1 MKRPSFIIIT
11 ALFLF
16 IQISGTPAYGA
27 DNPLQKV
34 QLKIEGL
41 HNNKSLNVLNWI
53 KGTGSAFISLFI
65 DVSPDDQQVFIK
77 KLELALLSVP
87 GVKTVEFRIK
97 ETWFFFK
104 DYRDVHAIV
113 EFELGTLT
121 SETLIRAA
129 ESASDAK
136 HIYKVKFIE

>member
-1 MKRPSFIIIT
+1 MKPFILISV
-11 ALFLF
+11 LFLF
-16 IQISGTPAYGA
+16 IQVASVPLMETPAYGA
-27 DNPLQKV
+27 ANPLQKV

-41 HNNKSLNVLNWI
+41 HDKMLLRTV
-53 KGTGSAFISLFI
+53 
-65 DVSPDDQQVFIK
+65 
-77 KLELALLSVP
+77 ELALLSVP

-97 ETWFFFK
+97 KKWFFLK
-104 DYRDVHAIV
+104 DYTEIRTIV

-129 ESASDAK
+129 ESASNAT